1 VNGSGVSNRP
11 NASFLALEDELNHS
25 KLKWTLMVLALATIV
40 VVGGCKKK
48 QVPATP
54 PAAPPPPEPKATL
67 SVNPESVNR
76 GGSATLTWS
85 TQDATDV
92 KIEGIGPVQ
101 PNGSQNVSP
110 SASTTYRLTATGPGG
125 STDATARL
133 TVVEPPPPPP
143 QQVEV
148 PNVSDEQLFASSVKD
163 IYFDYDRYDLRPED
177 QATVNADAAFLKS
190 HPSFRFTIEGH
201 CDERGSTDYNLALG
215 DNRANAARTALIA
228 AGVSASQI
236 RVISF
241 GKEKPFCSESNESCW
256 QQNRRDHFV
265 FGQK

>member
-1 VNGSGVSNRP
+1 
-11 NASFLALEDELNHS
+11 LNHS

-67 SVNPESVNR
+67 SISPESVSR

-92 KIEGIGPVQ
+92 KIEGIGAVQ
-101 PNGSQNVSP
+101 PSGSQSVSP
-110 SASTTYRLTATGPGG
+110 AASTTYRLTATGPGG

-143 QQVEV
+143 QAEV
-148 PNVSDEQLFASSVKD
+148 PNLSEEQLFASSIKD
-163 IYFDYDRYDLRPED
+163 IYFDYDRYDLRAED
-177 QATVNADAAFLKS
+177 QAAVNADASFLKA
-190 HPSFRFTIEGH
+190 HPSIRFTIEGH

-215 DNRANAARTALIA
+215 DNRANAARNALVN
-228 AGVSASQI
+228 AGVPASQI
-236 RVISF
+236 KVISF
-241 GKEKPFCSESNESCW
+241 GKEKPFCTESNESCY

-265 FGQK
+265 YGQK

>member
-1 VNGSGVSNRP
+1 
-11 NASFLALEDELNHS
+11 
-25 KLKWTLMVLALATIV
+25 MVLALATIV

-54 PAAPPPPEPKATL
+54 PAAPPPPQPKATL

-76 GGSATLTWS
+76 GESATLTWS

-92 KIEGIGPVQ
+92 KFEGVGPVQ
-101 PNGSQNVSP
+101 PNGSQRVSP
-110 SASTTYRLTATGPGG
+110 AASTTYRITASGPGG
-125 STDATARL
+125 TTDATARL

-143 QQVEV
+143 QRTEL
-148 PNVSDEQLFASSVKD
+148 PNVSDEQLFESSVKD

-177 QATVNADAAFLKS
+177 QATVNADAAFLKA
-190 HPSFRFTIEGH
+190 HPSFLFTIEGH

-215 DNRANAARTALIA
+215 DNRANSARTALIA

-236 RVISF
+236 KVISF
-241 GKEKPFCSESNESCW
+241 GKEKPFCTESNESCW

-265 FGQK
+265 YGHK